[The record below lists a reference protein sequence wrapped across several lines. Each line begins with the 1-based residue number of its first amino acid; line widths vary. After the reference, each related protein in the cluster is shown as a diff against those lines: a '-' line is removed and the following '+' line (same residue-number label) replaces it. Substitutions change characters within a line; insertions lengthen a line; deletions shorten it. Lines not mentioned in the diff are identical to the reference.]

1 MTAPRAR
8 TKTVRIV
15 IETTVPADVS
25 EGDVLAAIP
34 QPRWL
39 RIDDGERHVRM
50 TLRYR
55 RWSAVIA
62 PLAGIEAAIKAL
74 DRAGA
79 AFYITGTLRGDLN
92 QLKGA

>member
-1 MTAPRAR
+1 MIPPRAR
-8 TKTVRIV
+8 TRTVRIV

-39 RIDDGERHVRM
+39 RIDDGDRHVRM

-62 PLAGIEAAIKAL
+62 PIAGVEAAIKAL
-74 DRAGA
+74 ERAGI
-79 AFYITGTLRGDLN
+79 AFCITGTLRGAIN